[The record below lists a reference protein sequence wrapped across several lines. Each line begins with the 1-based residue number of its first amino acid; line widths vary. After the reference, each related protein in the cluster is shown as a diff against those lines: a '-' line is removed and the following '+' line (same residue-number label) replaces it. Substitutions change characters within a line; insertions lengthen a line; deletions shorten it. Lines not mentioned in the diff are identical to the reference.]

1 MQSSVLP
8 LLLTVLTSA
17 DIILNI
23 SSDSIVSL
31 NGHNTTSQ
39 YLMGLTYHGSGE
51 AQFHNDS
58 LLKQMNEQFGVN
70 VIGSGQSLMG
80 LLPTNQQEA
89 IKCCN
94 TTQELRE
101 WINSG
106 EACNTL
112 KQTEYQQVFHSD
124 FYRDETTMITFNYL
138 NGVPCN
144 NNSLPEFYHCIG
156 NDSGNIS
163 FIYIY
168 IT

>member
-1 MQSSVLP
+1 MTFFVL
-8 LLLTVLTSA
+8 LAILCAVSA
-17 DIILNI
+17 DIVINI
-23 SSDSIVSL
+23 SSNSILSI
-31 NGHNTTSQ
+31 NGYNKTSP

-58 LLKQMNEQFGVN
+58 LLKQMNTQFGVN

-80 LLPTNQQEA
+80 LLPTNQQQA

-94 TTQELRE
+94 TTSELKE
-101 WINSG
+101 WIESG

-112 KQTEYQQVFHSD
+112 KQTEYQQVWHSD
-124 FYRDETTMITFNYL
+124 FYRQQTSMITFNYL

-156 NDSGNIS
+156 NDTG
-163 FIYIY
+163 
-168 IT
+168 